1 MNTKLSKYCGGE
13 KRNRVLAM
21 ENGDDLQKKLGIVFL
36 GAALIVG
43 IYGFFLVLNTSS
55 TRLYFWVLVLGCAV
69 GALVITGAI
78 LLTVNTAKNS
88 KSDGLIGS
96 GKYVYADIV
105 EVGVNMRQRLKIDQ
119 VFIHPYFIICQYTG
133 QNGKT
138 YRFKSR
144 PLLYNPSGLI
154 SENRLRV
161 YVNLERPDSYYV
173 DTSSIL
179 PDSAV
184 LHKFKIDSPT
194 GAERMIR
201 GGQHIEAVTCGVETT
216 GIGDKKSSVFARYT
230 VLCRYDAPDGRVHI
244 FASAIQWGE
253 PDRAYCGERV
263 RVYYSGM
270 SMENYHVA
278 LDTIQM

>member
-1 MNTKLSKYCGGE
+1 
-13 KRNRVLAM
+13 M
-21 ENGDDLQKKLGIVFL
+21 ENGNDLQKKLGIVFL

-43 IYGFFLVLNTSS
+43 IYGIFLVLNTSS
-55 TRLYFWVLVLGCAV
+55 VGLYFWLLVLGIAV
-69 GALVITGAI
+69 GVLAVTGVI
-78 LLTVNTAKNS
+78 LLTVYAAKNR
-88 KSDGLIGS
+88 KSDGLIVS
-96 GKYVYADIV
+96 GEYVYADIV

-119 VFIHPYFIICQYTG
+119 VFIHPYFIICKYTG

-154 SENRLRV
+154 SENRLKV
-161 YVNLERPDSYYV
+161 YVNLEKPDSYYV

-194 GAERMIR
+194 GADRMIR
-201 GGQHIEAVTCGVETT
+201 GGQYIEAVTCGVETT
-216 GIGDKKSSVFARYT
+216 GVGDEKSSVFARYT
-230 VLCRYDAPDGRVHI
+230 VLCRYDAPDGRIHI